1 VVERPD
7 GDDRG
12 QPLLALRVASEG
24 SRAIRDSP
32 VLECG
37 IGVGGRAMPVSAA
50 KRAIGLPDVVVAR
63 SARQLFVNQLVDFR
77 HEAIKRIGYRHT
89 FVHAGDHDGA
99 SMAQV
104 GPTRATSLVKRLFGL
119 GRLTKHRSEGLRLT
133 DVVNPSVVY
142 VERSG
147 TFDRQLRRL
156 GADLD
161 CCDNAR
167 GGCHDGSGA
176 EGDHW
181 LAFLLA

>member
-1 VVERPD
+1 
-7 GDDRG
+7 
-12 QPLLALRVASEG
+12 
-24 SRAIRDSP
+24 
-32 VLECG
+32 
-37 IGVGGRAMPVSAA
+37 
-50 KRAIGLPDVVVAR
+50 
-63 SARQLFVNQLVDFR
+63 
-77 HEAIKRIGYRHT
+77 
-89 FVHAGDHDGA
+89 
-99 SMAQV
+99 MAQV